1 MVKKFKKPN
10 GYVVVYDSNVH
21 SAEYLK
27 NCESKFEE
35 VKEVKE
41 VKEKPKKASKKKE
54 GK

>member
-21 SAEYLK
+21 SDEYLK

-41 VKEKPKKASKKKE
+41 KPKKASKKEVK
-54 GK
+54 